1 MAKAKIVNYTVVL
14 KYFAL
19 LLIFKIILS
28 CAEKKYTVQRIEG
41 KQIQIT
47 ENFQNL
53 ADTRI
58 IDNLNKIEETTKPYR
73 EKIDFNLNLILS
85 EAPETIDKIG
95 EWQTPMGNFLADL
108 TFEKASK
115 LFQQKEGKAIDI
127 CLLNTG
133 GIRSVIS
140 KGAIT
145 ARNAFEIMPFENSC
159 VVIGFNAS
167 QIIEVINFIIVDK
180 KPHPLSGLSFT
191 IDKNNKAQNILVN
204 GSSLQYDKLYYVV
217 TSDYLAN
224 GGDNMVFFKN
234 GIEKYDLE
242 YKLRNL
248 IIDYFKETKI
258 ITFNKDIRITI
269 E

>member
-1 MAKAKIVNYTVVL
+1 MAKIVNYNVVL
-14 KYFAL
+14 KLFVL
-19 LLIFKIILS
+19 LLTFKVILS
-28 CAEKKYTVQRIEG
+28 CAEKKYTIQKIEG

-47 ENFQNL
+47 EDFLNTSDRRVIEN
-53 ADTRI
+53 
-58 IDNLNKIEETTKPYR
+58 NNKIENTTKPYR
-73 EKIDFNLNLILS
+73 EKIDFDLNLILS
-85 EAPETIDKIG
+85 DAPETIDKIG

-115 LFQQKEGKAIDI
+115 LFQLKEGKTLDI

-140 KGAIT
+140 KGAVT

-159 VVIGFNAS
+159 VVIGFKAS
-167 QIIEVINFIIVDK
+167 HIIEIINFIIEDK

-217 TSDYLAN
+217 TSDYLSN

-234 GIEKYDLE
+234 AIEKYDLE

-248 IIDYFKETKI
+248 IIDYFKETKV
-258 ITFNKDIRITI
+258 ITFNKDVRITK